1 MHFQRTGIDELQ
13 LRHLPS
19 FFLGDLLLDLSD
31 LKGRFRFSPALT
43 IVDKL

>member
-13 LRHLPS
+13 QRHLPS

-31 LKGRFRFSPALT
+31 LKEDFDLAPH
-43 IVDKL
+43 